1 MKAMKSNFV
10 TAAIATTTTL
20 AISALSCLSISGF
33 SQPAF
38 GQNCSNPAKFYKGRD
53 LRGASFPLCFT
64 KSKTIPANFN
74 DQISS
79 LEIPR
84 GRKCILYTDAGFKGR
99 RIEFI
104 GATNVVNLQPE
115 FNNKV
120 SSIQC
125 TTS

>member
-1 MKAMKSNFV
+1 MKFNFV
-10 TAAIATTTTL
+10 TAAIATSTTL
-20 AISALSCLSISGF
+20 AISALSYLSIPGF

-38 GQNCSNPAKFYKGRD
+38 GQNCSNPAKFYKDRD
-53 LRGASFPLCFT
+53 LRGASFQLCFT
-64 KSKTIPANFN
+64 NSKTIPARFN

-79 LEIPR
+79 LRIPK
-84 GRKCILYTDAGFKGR
+84 GRKCLLYTNAGFKGR
-99 RIEFI
+99 RIEYI

-115 FNNKV
+115 FNNQV

>member
-1 MKAMKSNFV
+1 MKSNFV

-38 GQNCSNPAKFYKGRD
+38 GQNCSNPAKFYKNRD
-53 LRGASFPLCFT
+53 LGGASFRLCFT
-64 KSKTIPANFN
+64 NSKTVPANFN
-74 DQISS
+74 NQISS
-79 LEIPR
+79 LEIPK
-84 GRKCILYTDAGFKGR
+84 GRKCLLYTDAGFKGR
-99 RIEFI
+99 RIEYI